1 MVPVKLLWHSNFPCG
16 DGKEVPPGPS
26 TGYAQQ
32 SGVWVP
38 RIQSLGYEMV
48 VSAFYGIQGMS
59 VNWDGIPILPGAVD
73 PYGNDI
79 LGEHARRVGADMIIT
94 LMDAWV
100 LSPEQTRGLKVA
112 NWMPVD
118 CDPLGVMD
126 RQYLTRSG
134 SVPIAMSRYGQRAL
148 ETAGFKALY
157 VPHGV
162 DMRNVFRPVKDR
174 MQARRD
180 LGLPEDAFIIGING
194 ANKDTIRKS
203 YPAQLRAF
211 AEFRRR
217 HPEANALLLIHALP
231 RSPGALDLQA
241 IIDNQELAQS
251 VRFSD
256 WYTYVTGQIQPPN
269 LAVWYNC
276 LDILSNAS
284 HGEGFGLPVIEA
296 QGCGTPP
303 VVTDHSAMT
312 ELCGAGWKVSG
323 EPFWNGQIGGITGH
337 NAWWKTPYAFGADLS
352 GIRAAVADL
361 KAQGVDTLNL
371 DAAVASAEQEFAGI
385 VGAYEAAYAEKAS
398 GEADVRRKAAREFG
412 LQYDADRV
420 LTEYWAPVLAE
431 LEAM

>member
-1 MVPVKLLWHSNFPCG
+1 M
-16 DGKEVPPGPS
+16 
-26 TGYAQQ
+26 
-32 SGVWVP
+32 
-38 RIQSLGYEMV
+38 I

-59 VNWDGIPILPGAVD
+59 ISWNGVPMLPGASD

-100 LSPEQTRGLKVA
+100 LSPEQTQGLKVA

-126 RQYLTRSG
+126 RSYLQRSG
-134 SVPIAMSRYGQRAL
+134 SVPITMSRYGQKAI

-162 DMRNVFRPVKDR
+162 DMQNIFRPVKDR
-174 MQARRD
+174 MQVRRD

-217 HPEANALLLIHALP
+217 HPEANAMLLIHALP
-231 RSPGALDLQA
+231 RAPGALDLNA
-241 IIDNQELAQS
+241 IIEDQGLSQS

-269 LAVWYNC
+269 LA
-276 LDILSNAS
+276 LLSNAS
-284 HGEGFGLPVIEA
+284 HGEGFGLPIIESQA
-296 QGCGTPP
+296 CGTPP

-312 ELCGAGWKVSG
+312 ELCGAGWMVGG
-323 EPFWNGQIGGITGH
+323 EPFWNGQLAGITGH
-337 NAWWKTPYAFGADLS
+337 NAWWKTPYADEITA
-352 GIRAAVADL
+352 
-361 KAQGVDTLNL
+361 
-371 DAAVASAEQEFAGI
+371 
-385 VGAYEAAYAEKAS
+385 AYEAAYAEKVS
-398 GEADVRRKAAREFG
+398 GEADVRRKQAREFA
-412 LQYDADRV
+412 LAFDADVV
-420 LTEYWAPVLAE
+420 LEKYWKPVLKE
-431 LEAM
+431 LEEM

>member
-1 MVPVKLLWHSNFPCG
+1 M
-16 DGKEVPPGPS
+16 
-26 TGYAQQ
+26 
-32 SGVWVP
+32 
-38 RIQSLGYEMV
+38 I

-59 VNWDGIPILPGAVD
+59 ISWNGVPMLPGAAD

-100 LSPEQTRGLKVA
+100 LSPEQTQGQKVA

-126 RQYLTRSG
+126 RQYLQRSG
-134 SVPIAMSRYGQRAL
+134 SVPIALSWYGQKAL
-148 ETAGFKALY
+148 ETAGFKALH

-162 DMRNVFRPVKDR
+162 DMQNVFRPVRDR
-174 MQARRD
+174 MRARRD

-231 RSPGALDLQA
+231 RAPGALDLNA
-241 IIDNQELAQS
+241 IIEDQELSQS

-256 WYTYVTGQIQPPN
+256 WYTYVTGAIQPPN

-276 LDILSNAS
+276 LDVLSNAS
-284 HGEGFGLPVIEA
+284 HGEGFGLPIIESQA
-296 QGCGTPP
+296 CGTPP

-312 ELCGAGWKVSG
+312 ELCGAGWMVGG
-323 EPFWNGQIGGITGH
+323 EPFWNGQLGHITGH
-337 NAWWKTPYAFGADLS
+337 NAWWKTPYADEITA
-352 GIRAAVADL
+352 
-361 KAQGVDTLNL
+361 
-371 DAAVASAEQEFAGI
+371 
-385 VGAYEAAYAEKAS
+385 AYEAAYAEKVS
-398 GEADVRRKAAREFG
+398 GEAEVRRKQARAFALEF
-412 LQYDADRV
+412 DADLV
-420 LTEYWAPVLAE
+420 LEKYWKPVLAE
-431 LEAM
+431 LEEM

>member
-1 MVPVKLLWHSNFPCG
+1 M
-16 DGKEVPPGPS
+16 
-26 TGYAQQ
+26 
-32 SGVWVP
+32 
-38 RIQSLGYEMV
+38 I

-59 VNWDGIPILPGAVD
+59 ISWNGVPMLPGASD

-100 LSPEQTRGLKVA
+100 LSPEQTQGLKVA

-126 RQYLTRSG
+126 RSYLQRSG
-134 SVPIAMSRYGQRAL
+134 SVPITMSRYGQKAI

-162 DMRNVFRPVKDR
+162 DMQNIFRPVKDR
-174 MQARRD
+174 MQVRRD

-217 HPEANALLLIHALP
+217 HPEANAMLLIHALP
-231 RSPGALDLQA
+231 RAPGALDLNA
-241 IIDNQELAQS
+241 IIEDQGLSQS

-276 LDILSNAS
+276 LDLLSNAS
-284 HGEGFGLPVIEA
+284 HGEGFGLPIIESQA
-296 QGCGTPP
+296 CGTPP

-312 ELCGAGWKVSG
+312 ELCGAGWMVGG
-323 EPFWNGQIGGITGH
+323 EPFWNGQLAGITGH
-337 NAWWKTPYAFGADLS
+337 NAWWKTPYADEITA
-352 GIRAAVADL
+352 
-361 KAQGVDTLNL
+361 
-371 DAAVASAEQEFAGI
+371 
-385 VGAYEAAYAEKAS
+385 AYEAAYAEKVS
-398 GEADVRRKAAREFG
+398 GEADVRRKQAREFA
-412 LQYDADRV
+412 LAFDADVV
-420 LTEYWAPVLAE
+420 LEKYWKPVLKE
-431 LEAM
+431 LEEM

>member
-1 MVPVKLLWHSNFPCG
+1 MTDHVHPGLVPAEETTVLWHSN
-16 DGKEVPPGPS
+16 GPTI
-26 TGYAQQ
+26 TGYGQQ
-32 SGVWVP
+32 TQTWVP
-38 RIQSLGYEMV
+38 RIASLGYKMI

-59 VNWDGIPILPGAVD
+59 ISWNGVPMLPGAAD

-100 LSPEQTRGLKVA
+100 LSPEQTQGLKVA

-126 RQYLTRSG
+126 RQYLQRSG
-134 SVPIAMSRYGQRAL
+134 SVPIALSRYGQKAI
-148 ETAGFKALY
+148 EAAGFKALY

-162 DMRNVFRPVKDR
+162 DMQNVFRPVRDR
-174 MQARRD
+174 MQVRRD

-231 RSPGALDLQA
+231 RAPGALDLNA
-241 IIDNQELAQS
+241 IIEDQELSQS

-269 LAVWYNC
+269 LAVWYNT
-276 LDILSNAS
+276 LDVLSNAS
-284 HGEGFGLPVIEA
+284 HGEGFGLPIIESQA
-296 QGCGTPP
+296 CGTPP
-303 VVTDHSAMT
+303 IVTDHSAMT
-312 ELCGAGWKVSG
+312 ELAGAGWLVGG
-323 EPFWNGQIGGITGH
+323 EPFWNGQLGHITGH
-337 NAWWKTPYAFGADLS
+337 NAWWKTPYADEITA
-352 GIRAAVADL
+352 
-361 KAQGVDTLNL
+361 
-371 DAAVASAEQEFAGI
+371 
-385 VGAYEAAYAEKAS
+385 AYEAAYAEKVS
-398 GEADVRRKAAREFG
+398 GVAEVRRKQAREFA
-412 LQYDADRV
+412 LEYDADLV
-420 LTEYWAPVLAE
+420 LERDWKPALKE
-431 LEAM
+431 LEEM